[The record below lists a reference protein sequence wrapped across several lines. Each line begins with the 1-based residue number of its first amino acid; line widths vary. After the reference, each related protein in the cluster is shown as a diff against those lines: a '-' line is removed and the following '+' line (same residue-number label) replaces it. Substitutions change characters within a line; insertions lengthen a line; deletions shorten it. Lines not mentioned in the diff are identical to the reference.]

1 MLLRLVLSVGRNA
14 DDHGGVPES
23 LLPRGD
29 FAAAAAEQALGGA
42 EHLRCLQLAQQQAV
56 SAREGQ
62 LFRRVPRNHRD
73 GLGHKEGVN
82 GFLSEPKI
90 QNSTE
95 NSEQLA
101 TMVFTNILK
110 VGRVPII
117 PIILNIYDIRPD
129 LAISLLL
136 LEPNDS
142 LAIACLLKIEEYHE
156 VELVMWVQRV
166 GAASSGRNAR
176 SRACLRSDPL
186 RRRSVDG
193 E

>member
-1 MLLRLVLSVGRNA
+1 MN
-14 DDHGGVPES
+14 GVS
-23 LLPRGD
+23 
-29 FAAAAAEQALGGA
+29 
-42 EHLRCLQLAQQQAV
+42 C
-56 SAREGQ
+56 
-62 LFRRVPRNHRD
+62 
-73 GLGHKEGVN
+73 
-82 GFLSEPKI
+82 EPKI

-117 PIILNIYDIRPD
+117 PIILNIYDLRPD

-136 LEPNDS
+136 LESNDS

-156 VELVMWVQRV
+156 VGFGMWIRRV

-176 SRACLRSDPL
+176 SRARLRRDPL
-186 RRRSVDG
+186 CRRSVIDDG
-193 E
+193 WN

>member
-1 MLLRLVLSVGRNA
+1 M
-14 DDHGGVPES
+14 
-23 LLPRGD
+23 
-29 FAAAAAEQALGGA
+29 
-42 EHLRCLQLAQQQAV
+42 
-56 SAREGQ
+56 
-62 LFRRVPRNHRD
+62 
-73 GLGHKEGVN
+73 N

-176 SRACLRSDPL
+176 SRARLRSDPL

>member
-1 MLLRLVLSVGRNA
+1 MS
-14 DDHGGVPES
+14 
-23 LLPRGD
+23 
-29 FAAAAAEQALGGA
+29 
-42 EHLRCLQLAQQQAV
+42 
-56 SAREGQ
+56 
-62 LFRRVPRNHRD
+62 
-73 GLGHKEGVN
+73 
-82 GFLSEPKI
+82 GFLCELKI

-136 LEPNDS
+136 LESNDS

-156 VELVMWVQRV
+156 VELRM
-166 GAASSGRNAR
+166 
-176 SRACLRSDPL
+176 
-186 RRRSVDG
+186 
-193 E
+193 